1 MQPKLTDFQ
10 KRMIEDLMA
19 MDTEELARRIISS
32 DGRRRVPATEAE
44 AKRMNPDMYAALT
57 AADAAPV
64 GTVAVTKVGDQ
75 MVVATKSA
83 AYISNVGG

>member
-1 MQPKLTDFQ
+1 MS
-10 KRMIEDLMA
+10 MEIEDMVS
-19 MDTEELARRIISS
+19 TINNPSF
-32 DGRRRVPATEAE
+32 GRLETQEQAQQ
-44 AKRMNPDMYAALT
+44 MNPDMYAALT